1 MQPSPGPGTSAV
13 SATGPTPERRVHY
26 RHPIHSLVYVNLEEG
41 NGGII
46 RNLSEGGAA
55 IQAVAA
61 LQPNQFHHMR
71 FDLLGPKTRIEVRGQ
86 VTWANPSGQA
96 GLRFTDMSHSR
107 RRLLNDWVLVNLLR
121 RIEQAC
127 PEIVGPVDGRDLVL
141 SASARPAIHLPPTS
155 PGNPAAEASVSGPLT
170 LNWWPRSMSA
180 RTLARLTDGL
190 VLFSAVLMFLFVILA
205 ITETLPAWPVTLGLA
220 VGVFAVFA
228 AVYRYLFTV
237 IGCGTAGVHLARMAI
252 GEQEQPALPK
262 SETRFR

>member
-1 MQPSPGPGTSAV
+1 MQPSPGPGTPAV
-13 SATGPTPERRVHY
+13 AATAQTPERRVHY
-26 RHPIHSLVYVNLEEG
+26 RHSIHSLVYVNLDEG

-46 RNLSEGGAA
+46 RNLSEDGAA

-71 FDLLGPKTRIEVRGQ
+71 FDLLSPRTRIEVRGQ
-86 VTWANPSGQA
+86 VTWAHPSGQA
-96 GLRFTDMSHSR
+96 GLRFTDMSHTR

-141 SASARPAIHLPPTS
+141 SASARPAIHLPPAS
-155 PGNPAAEASVSGPLT
+155 LGNLAAEASVSGPLT
-170 LNWWPRSMSA
+170 LTWWPPPMSA
-180 RTLARLTDGL
+180 RTLARFTDGL
-190 VLFSAVLMFLFVILA
+190 VLFSAVLMFLFVFLA
-205 ITETLPAWPVTLGLA
+205 LTESLPAWPVTLGLA

-228 AVYRYLFTV
+228 ALYRYLFTV

-262 SETRFR
+262 SATRFR

>member
-1 MQPSPGPGTSAV
+1 MQPSPGPATSPVAD
-13 SATGPTPERRVHY
+13 APAPDRRVHY
-26 RHPIHSLVYVNLEEG
+26 RLPIHSLVYVNLDAG

-46 RNLSEGGAA
+46 RNLSEDGAA

-71 FDLLGPKTRIEVRGQ
+71 FDLLSPRTRIEVLGQ

-96 GLRFTDMSHSR
+96 GLRFTDLSPTR

-127 PEIVGPVDGRDLVL
+127 PEIVGPIDGRDLVL
-141 SASARPAIHLPPTS
+141 SASARPAIHLPLAS
-155 PGNPAAEASVSGPLT
+155 PGNLAAEASTAGALT
-170 LNWWPRSMSA
+170 LTWWPRPMSA

-190 VLFSAVLMFLFVILA
+190 VLFSAVLMFLFVFLT

-220 VGVFAVFA
+220 VGVFGVFTA
-228 AVYRYLFTV
+228 LYRYLFTV
-237 IGCGTAGVHLARMAI
+237 IGCGTAGVQLARMAI
-252 GEQEQPALPK
+252 GEQEQPVLVG

>member
-1 MQPSPGPGTSAV
+1 MQPSPGPATSAV
-13 SATGPTPERRVHY
+13 AATPTPERRVRY
-26 RHPIHSLVYVNLEEG
+26 RHPIHSLVYVNLDEG

-46 RNLSEGGAA
+46 RNLSEDGAA

-61 LQPNQFHHMR
+61 LQPNQFHHMC
-71 FDLLGPKTRIEVRGQ
+71 FDLLSPRIRIEVRAL

-96 GLRFTDMSHSR
+96 GLRFTDMSHTR

-127 PEIVGPVDGRDLVL
+127 PEIAGPVDGRDLVL
-141 SASARPAIHLPPTS
+141 SASARPAIHFPPAS
-155 PGNPAAEASVSGPLT
+155 LGNRAAEASVSGPLS
-170 LNWWPRSMSA
+170 LNRWPRPMSA
-180 RTLARLTDGL
+180 RTLARLIDGL
-190 VLFSAVLMFLFVILA
+190 VLFSAVLVFLSGFLA

-228 AVYRYLFTV
+228 ALYRYLFRV

-252 GEQEQPALPK
+252 GEQEQPALPRP
-262 SETRFR
+262 ETRFR